1 VPKERSLHS
10 FFFFEMPL
18 DVFETLEVDMID
30 GVNLDEAL
38 EAMLTSSLGFS
49 TNYF

>member
-1 VPKERSLHS
+1 
-10 FFFFEMPL
+10 MPF
-18 DVFETLEVDMID
+18 DVLETLEVDIID
-30 GVNLDEAL
+30 EVKLDEAL

>member
-1 VPKERSLHS
+1 
-10 FFFFEMPL
+10 MPF
-18 DVFETLEVDMID
+18 DVLETLDIIEEVK
-30 GVNLDEAL
+30 LDEAL